1 MDTRKKFVRYRYRT
15 DLWHYCLNHLL
26 WKDIEE
32 VASGGV
38 FTRSFTPLLVA
49 FILARDLEDDFLTQD
64 RIDEGQTKLLA
75 YVKEEMDGRALY
87 LARDGRIV

>member
-1 MDTRKKFVRYRYRT
+1 M
-15 DLWHYCLNHLL
+15 NHLL

-32 VASGGV
+32 VASDGV
-38 FTRSFTPLLVA
+38 FTRSFTTLLVA

-64 RIDEGQTKLLA
+64 RVDEGQTKLLA

-87 LARDGRIV
+87 LAREGRIV